1 MACDPDE
8 PIPFF
13 RLIMDERIEA
23 MVEEVEALPGL
34 VGPWGPDGPP
44 CPWCGKYP
52 EEYEGAL
59 VVARNFLM
67 GIWPERR
74 VVDGNQVVDYL
85 RLWKDTSKAK
95 AIDTMNGRFGKN
107 W

>member
-1 MACDPDE
+1 
-8 PIPFF
+8 
-13 RLIMDERIEA
+13 
-23 MVEEVEALPGL
+23 
-34 VGPWGPDGPP
+34 
-44 CPWCGKYP
+44 
-52 EEYEGAL
+52 
-59 VVARNFLM
+59 VARNFLM